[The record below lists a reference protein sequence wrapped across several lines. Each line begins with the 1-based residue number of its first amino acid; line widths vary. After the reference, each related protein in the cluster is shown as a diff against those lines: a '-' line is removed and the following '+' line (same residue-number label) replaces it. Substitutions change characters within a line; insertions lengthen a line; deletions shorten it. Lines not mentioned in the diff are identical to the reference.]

1 MERLNVRQNFQK
13 IPKRMKFIHISS
25 SNVPY
30 TKYFYK
36 AGRISDKFDTNV
48 VVYLPKQNSQFY
60 SSYKMRKQR

>member
-1 MERLNVRQNFQK
+1 
-13 IPKRMKFIHISS
+13 MKFVHISS
-25 SNVPY
+25 SNVQY

-60 SSYKMRKQR
+60 SSYKVRQQR